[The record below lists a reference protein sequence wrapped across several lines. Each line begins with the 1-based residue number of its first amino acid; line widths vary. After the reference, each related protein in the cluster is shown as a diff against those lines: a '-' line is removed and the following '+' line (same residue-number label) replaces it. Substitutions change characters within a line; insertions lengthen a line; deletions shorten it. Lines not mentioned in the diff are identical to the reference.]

1 MKRMEG
7 RLRLSGFTG
16 SALILE
22 GLFAILA
29 LSSVT
34 MFAFLTIASLDQQT
48 VELIR
53 LFDRMIC
60 ALFASRFFWELYRAP
75 SKRKF
80 FRWGWID
87 LVSAIPE
94 VELLRGLR
102 LARLVILI
110 RLLRSTARAAHE
122 VAALLKL
129 ERGYTVMTATFA
141 TAVTSMLGASFVL
154 LGVEAHAPGSN
165 IHSAGDALW
174 WSLVTVTS
182 VGYGDYFPVTTAGRV
197 VAGWLM
203 IVGLGLVGSTTGLV
217 ASWIGREGE
226 RSAPAHSNRSAGRE
240 SGESDRKQSS

>member
-1 MKRMEG
+1 MKRIEG

-22 GLFAILA
+22 GMFAILA

-34 MFAFLTIASLDQQT
+34 MFAFSATETLDRQT
-48 VELIR
+48 LDLII

-60 ALFASRFFWELYRAP
+60 ALFASRFFWELYHAP

-80 FRWGWID
+80 LRWGWSD
-87 LVSAIPE
+87 LVSAVPE
-94 VELLRGLR
+94 VEFLRGLR
-102 LARLVILI
+102 LARLLILI

-122 VAALLKL
+122 VSALLKL
-129 ERGYTVMTATFA
+129 DRGYTVMTATFA

-197 VAGWLM
+197 VAAWLM
-203 IVGLGLVGSTTGLV
+203 IVGLGLVGSTTGFV
-217 ASWIGREGE
+217 ASWIGRERDRSESARSTGSGE
-226 RSAPAHSNRSAGRE
+226 RE
-240 SGESDRKQSS
+240 SGGSDRKQSS